1 LRRPPTWAEAV
12 AGIISEKTINRIIP
26 LVFMSVWFKV
36 EMLKIMN
43 FILTV
48 AKAIPK
54 NNPFLQKREERI
66 IMII

>member
-1 LRRPPTWAEAV
+1 
-12 AGIISEKTINRIIP
+12 
-26 LVFMSVWFKV
+26 MSVWFKV